1 MSKNAEQV
9 GAIVLLALMGLAVVA
24 VAMVLLGCGETLAA
38 TPAVTLA
45 QTWQP
50 NPGPWPPPN
59 NPIVIAK

>member
-1 MSKNAEQV
+1 MSKNAERV
-9 GAIVLLALMGLAVVA
+9 GAIVLLALMGLAVIS
-24 VAMVLLGCGETLAA
+24 VAMVLLGCSD
-38 TPAVTLA
+38 VLA